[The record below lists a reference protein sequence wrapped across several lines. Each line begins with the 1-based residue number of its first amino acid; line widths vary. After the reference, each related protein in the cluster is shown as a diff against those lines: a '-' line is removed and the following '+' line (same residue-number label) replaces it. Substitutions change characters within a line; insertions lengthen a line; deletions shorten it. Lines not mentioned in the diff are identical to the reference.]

1 MFYAIVRKNN
11 KLVELVTKKGD
22 FYLDTD
28 NDPYREEELDFD
40 VHDDRKSSGPQPSN
54 FMESVMSSFSKNSQR
69 MAYIQPAVQIATE
82 YMKYHQNAN
91 AVEVAQ
97 FTTTIINQIKQL

>member
-22 FYLDTD
+22 YYLATD
-28 NDPYREEELDFD
+28 ADPYREEELDFD
-40 VHDDRKSSGPQPSN
+40 VPDDRKPSRPQSSN
-54 FMESVMSSFSKNSQR
+54 FMESMMSSFSKNSQR
-69 MAYIQPAVQIATE
+69 MAYIQRAGQIATE

-91 AVEVAQ
+91 AVDVPQ
-97 FTTTIINQIKQL
+97 RTSTIIKQIKQL